1 MSELYRGDRRS
12 TITRET
18 LIPLGLVIVL
28 AGALFSYSTMYA
40 EVQAHAVEIRKLQQ
54 HIETRDE
61 RNEDRWIEV
70 SGRLSNIEGA
80 LGLRVRK

>member
-1 MSELYRGDRRS
+1 MSELSRNGRS
-12 TITRET
+12 TITRDT

-28 AGALFSYSTMYA
+28 AGAIFSYSTMYA
-40 EVQAHAVEIRKLQQ
+40 EVQSHAVEIKKLQL
-54 HIETRDE
+54 HNENRDE

-80 LGLRVRK
+80 LGVSRGHK